1 MNDNSLDLQDYLDAT
16 SDASKRTRTVL
27 IVLVAA
33 SVLSLAGFLNSLK
46 ASWML
51 SRLHNIQVPES
62 EYVVDKLGFETK
74 NADDKRY
81 LEFYAAVSR
90 AYVESAFTI
99 RVPFF
104 GFSFDVNDLGLISG
118 LGFTVILVLLR
129 FSIRSEIV
137 SLKLSFKAAAAEA
150 KKDPTRLALFYD
162 LLAMRQVLTM
172 PHVED
177 STKGWVEPGS
187 LILQALSK
195 LLCFVPAVIYTLVAF
210 HDFSTLS
217 IGGVLDRT
225 RTIYLIGYTPIF
237 LIVIFAL
244 SIWCFIRWR
253 DIDKLWVKYW
263 NEVKPTSAP
272 YGGRH
277 LEERGPLE

>member
-33 SVLSLAGFLNSLK
+33 SLLSLAGFLNSLE
-46 ASWML
+46 SGWML
-51 SRLHNIQVPES
+51 SRLHKISDTKSV
-62 EYVVDKLGFETK
+62 YVADKLGYPPS

-104 GFSFDVNDLGLISG
+104 GFSFDVNDLGLLSG
-118 LGFTVILVLLR
+118 LGFMVILVLLR

-137 SLKLSFKAAAAEA
+137 SLRLSFKAAAAEA
-150 KKDPTRLALFYD
+150 KKDTAQFARFYD

-177 STKGWVEPGS
+177 QKGWAEHRPVV
-187 LILQALSK
+187 LQALSK
-195 LLCFVPAVIYTLVAF
+195 GLCFVPTVIYTLVAF
-210 HDFSTLS
+210 HDFSTLK
-217 IGGVLDRT
+217 IGGVLDPT

-237 LIVIFAL
+237 LIIIFAL

-253 DIDKLWVKYW
+253 DIDKLWIKYW
-263 NEVKPTSAP
+263 DDVRALPSP
-272 YGGRH
+272 
-277 LEERGPLE
+277 